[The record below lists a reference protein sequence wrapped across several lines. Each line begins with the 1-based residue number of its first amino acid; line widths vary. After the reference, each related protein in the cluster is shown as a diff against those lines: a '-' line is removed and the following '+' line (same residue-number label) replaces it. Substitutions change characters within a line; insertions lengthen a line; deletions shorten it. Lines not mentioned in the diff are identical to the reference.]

1 MASITDS
8 TNTQSETKKN
18 THAWRLLAR
27 SLAFLKPYKRYV
39 GGAYVMLAL
48 ITAFNLAIPQFIR
61 WIIDHGVDEG
71 NLRLL
76 GLSVLGLIVLT
87 ALKGVFTFFQGRWT
101 EVASQSVAFDMR
113 NAIQEKLTLLSF
125 SFHDQSETGQ
135 LLSRAVQDV
144 ERIRFLTGRAT
155 LRIVDGAA
163 LAIFTAVILF
173 SMNARLALLVTLTLP
188 LLAHRAL
195 YLGSRLRP
203 LGVEIQNQLG
213 IVTTVLEQNQRG
225 ARVVKA
231 FAQEPA
237 EIEKFE
243 KENNAWFMLS
253 QRSATIQALNGPL
266 LDMIANIGTV
276 IIIWYG
282 GTLVINGELTVGELV
297 AFTTYMGQLFNPIRL
312 IGNFVPGIAMASSA
326 AGRIFEILD
335 AVPDVHD
342 DPHAKALPPVQGR
355 VRFEDVTFAYAGTR
369 TVLDRINLDVQPGQ
383 IVALLGQ
390 TGSGKSTITNLIPR
404 FYDPTKGRI
413 LVDETDIRNV
423 TLQSLRSQVGL
434 VLQETTLFIGS
445 IFENIAF
452 GRNGATE
459 EEVFEA
465 ARAAQAH
472 DFIVSMPKGY
482 QTVVGERGITL
493 SGGQKQRIALAR
505 ALLTDPRI
513 LILDD
518 ATASVD
524 TETERLI
531 QKALDRL
538 MENRTT
544 FVIAHRLSTVRR
556 ADVIL
561 VMEGGRI
568 AARGT
573 HQELLENSPLY
584 ANVYARQLRP
594 ENGEADGGTIAPS
607 AVAPA
612 EEAPDGRTSK
622 QGGVQ

>member
-1 MASITDS
+1 MASISDS
-8 TNTQSETKKN
+8 KNTLSETTKN
-18 THAWRLLAR
+18 TPAWKLLAR

-39 GGAYVMLAL
+39 GGAYVMLFL

-61 WIIDHGVDEG
+61 WIIDHGVDAG
-71 NLRLL
+71 NIRLL

-243 KENNAWFMLS
+243 KENNAWFALS

-282 GTLVINGELTVGELV
+282 GTLVINGDLTVGELV

-342 DPHAKALPPVQGR
+342 DPHAKPLPPVQGR

-369 TVLDRINLDVQPGQ
+369 TVLDRINLDVQPGE

-413 LVDETDIRNV
+413 LIDETDIRDV

-445 IFENIAF
+445 IYENIAF
-452 GRNGATE
+452 GRQGATE
-459 EEVFEA
+459 EDVYEA

-472 DFIVSMPKGY
+472 EFILSMQNGY

-573 HQELLENSPLY
+573 HQELLETSPLY

-594 ENGEADGGTIAPS
+594 ENGDIH
-607 AVAPA
+607 AVIPA
-612 EEAPDGRTSK
+612 EEAPTTK
-622 QGGVQ
+622 KGGV